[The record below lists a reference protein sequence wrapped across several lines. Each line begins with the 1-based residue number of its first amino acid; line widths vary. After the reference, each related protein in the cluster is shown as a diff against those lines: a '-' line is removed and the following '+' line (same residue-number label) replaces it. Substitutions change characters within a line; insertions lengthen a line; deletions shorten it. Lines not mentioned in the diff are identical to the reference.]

1 MLLMILVFIVL
12 TVALTVVIAAGSSIL
27 STMSKQEKLQAFKLF
42 TKSSLYAAIA
52 VGILSVITFL
62 F

>member
-12 TVALTVVIAAGSSIL
+12 TVAIAAGSSIL
-27 STMSKQEKLQAFKLF
+27 STMSKQEKLQTFKLF
-42 TKSSLYAAIA
+42 AKSSLYAAIA

>member
-1 MLLMILVFIVL
+1 MVLMLLSFMVL
-12 TVALTVVIAAGSSIL
+12 TFTIAAASSIL
-27 STMSKQEKLQAFKLF
+27 STMSKEEKKQAFKLF
-42 TKSSLYAAIA
+42 AKSSLYAAIA

>member
-12 TVALTVVIAAGSSIL
+12 TFVIAAGSSIL

-42 TKSSLYAAIA
+42 AKSSLYAAIA

>member
-1 MLLMILVFIVL
+1 MILVFIVL
-12 TVALTVVIAAGSSIL
+12 TFAIAAGSSIL

-42 TKSSLYAAIA
+42 ARSSLYAAIA

>member
-1 MLLMILVFIVL
+1 MILMILVFVVL
-12 TVALTVVIAAGSSIL
+12 TFAIAAGSSIL
-27 STMSKQEKLQAFKLF
+27 GTMSKQEKLQAFKLF

>member
-1 MLLMILVFIVL
+1 MLLMIISFIVL
-12 TVALTVVIAAGSSIL
+12 TFTIAAASSIL
-27 STMSKQEKLQAFKLF
+27 STMSKEEKKQAFKLF
-42 TKSSLYAAIA
+42 AKSSLYAAIA